1 MTYNL
6 KQLVKTLAHMS
17 VQLLNELNNKAKI
30 QINKMFTEQYQPCD
44 SL

>member
-17 VQLLNELNNKAKI
+17 VQFLNELNNKAKI
-30 QINKMFTEQYQPCD
+30 QIHKMFREQYEPRD